1 MHEDPKDMSGE
12 MDDVFSRLFDWMP
25 RDLTGKP
32 QSFQV
37 SHDHTAGGRFIMDT
51 WSAV

>member
-12 MDDVFSRLFDWMP
+12 MDDVFSRLFDWMS

-32 QSFQV
+32 QSFKV
-37 SHDHTAGGRFIMDT
+37 SHDHTAGAGFITDT
-51 WSAV
+51 RSAV